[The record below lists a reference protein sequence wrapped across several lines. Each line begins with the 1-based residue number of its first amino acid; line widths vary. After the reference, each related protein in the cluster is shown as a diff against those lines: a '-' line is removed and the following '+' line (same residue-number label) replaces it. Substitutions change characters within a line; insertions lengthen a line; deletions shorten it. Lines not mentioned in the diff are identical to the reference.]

1 LLGDDV
7 DPDTYQRLAA
17 RTECDQEKVARRMAG
32 PYPADPESL
41 GVSTLLPVRV
51 NHGVLGLAGEVGELA
66 AAVERWLYYGHEL
79 DVVNVAEEVGDCL
92 WYLAELCN
100 AVGFSL
106 SSVMEANIR
115 KLRARYPDRYTDA
128 QTADRDPVAERRALS
143 QAADHTP
150 RAEPAPWRPPLAS
163 AARLLDLAEASDGRA
178 IGLDG
183 LADNRSMLELTL
195 QAGFRGVLAREIED
209 APDWLAVAR
218 HCIELDRQRICGASA
233 PTTSQSEVKPS
244 SEVLVQNGHGWAEP
258 ACGPDEGGKND
269 V

>member
-1 LLGDDV
+1 M

-143 QAADHTP
+143 QSAPHTAG
-150 RAEPAPWRPPLAS
+150 AEPAPWRPPLAS
-163 AARLLDLAEASDGRA
+163 AARLLDLARASD
-178 IGLDG
+178 LDEG
-183 LADNRSMLELTL
+183 TSMVELTL
-195 QAGFRGVLAREIED
+195 QAGFRGLTAHEINASVSWVTLANR
-209 APDWLAVAR
+209 
-218 HCIELDRQRICGASA
+218 CIEIDRERANLVSASA
-233 PTTSQSEVKPS
+233 LTQSEIQSS

-258 ACGPDEGGKND
+258 PCGPGEGGKND